1 MTLPLSAPLDDHRPT
16 RTIALRSAW
25 WAAWGALG
33 RYALAGITTLVLIHL
48 LAPDDFG
55 LIALTVAVQAL
66 IAHVIPVGVH
76 DALIQ
81 RPQLEPPDLDTA
93 FWSILAAAGV
103 TVVLVAA
110 LAAPIAGL
118 FDQPRLAPLLV
129 GMALAALLRAAGTV
143 PRALLNRRLDFK
155 TLTLARLAGMT
166 VGGVVAIVLAAL
178 GADAWSL
185 VAQIACVNGVGLL
198 LVWRVAAWQPG
209 RALNRAALRWLW
221 TFAASVSAS
230 TVLSYI
236 IHQADDQLVG
246 YKLGAEALGFYAL
259 AYSVMAWPVRDVLGG
274 VSVVLYPVVSRF
286 QDDPPRIQAVYLE
299 SLQLAAAFAF
309 PTLALIAI
317 TAPVLI
323 PWLMG
328 ARWTPI
334 VLTTQILALGGLRE
348 ATTMINGAFYRAL
361 GKPHLHFLLQPPSA
375 ACYLVAFVV
384 GLDYGIAGVAFFY
397 VLTGLLLQPVAWWML
412 FGVLGLS
419 FGRWLRAL
427 LPLVIVSALM
437 AVIAIITLHVTRH
450 TLAWSPLAAL
460 AVTGAIA
467 GTVYAAGLVIAAPV
481 GVRRAVESAW
491 GVVRQ
496 VALGD

>member
-1 MTLPLSAPLDDHRPT
+1 MTLPLSAPLDDHRLT
-16 RTIALRSAW
+16 RAMAMRSAW

-33 RYALAGITTLVLIHL
+33 RYALAGLTTLALIHL

-55 LIALTVAVQAL
+55 LIALTIAVQAL
-66 IAHVIPVGVH
+66 IGHVIPVGAH

-81 RPQLEPPDLDTA
+81 RPRLEPSDLDTA
-93 FWSILAAAGV
+93 FWSILATAGL
-103 TVVLVAA
+103 TVGLVAV

-118 FDQPRLAPLLV
+118 FDQPRLAPLLI
-129 GMALAALLRAAGTV
+129 GMALAALLRSAGTV

-166 VGGVVAIVLAAL
+166 IGGIVAITLAAL
-178 GADAWSL
+178 GANAWSL
-185 VAQIACVNGVGLL
+185 IAQIVCVNLVGLL

-230 TVLSYI
+230 TILSYV

-259 AYSVMAWPVRDVLGG
+259 AYSFMAWPVRDVLGG

-286 QDDPPRIQAVYLE
+286 QDDLPRVQTVYLE

-317 TAPVLI
+317 SAPVLI

-328 ARWTPI
+328 ARWAPI
-334 VLTTQILALGGLRE
+334 VLTTQILALSGLRE

-361 GKPHLHFLLQPPSA
+361 GKPHLHFLLQPTSA

-397 VLTGLLLQPVAWWML
+397 LLTGLLLQPVAWWML
-412 FGVLGLS
+412 FGILRLR
-419 FGRWLRAL
+419 FACWLRAL
-427 LPLVIVSALM
+427 LPIMIVTAIMAVSAT
-437 AVIAIITLHVTRH
+437 VTLHVTH
-450 TLAWSPLAAL
+450 YTLAWSALAAL
-460 AVTGAIA
+460 ATTGIVALV
-467 GTVYAAGLVIAAPV
+467 VYVAGLIVAAPV
-481 GVRRAVESAW
+481 GVRRAVSGGWSVVKRSA
-491 GVVRQ
+491 
-496 VALGD
+496 LL